1 MNFLAHVFLSG
12 NNTPLA
18 IGNLIADRIKGN
30 QVKKLPSEIQ
40 KGVYL
45 HREIDEFT
53 DNHPIFKE
61 CVRELF
67 PKYRHYSRVLVDMYF
82 DHFLAAN
89 WQRYHPVPLAEFS
102 EDFYVKLEVESTQFS
117 DSIQNFI
124 RALIR
129 YNWFDEYRTLEGLRK
144 ILSQME
150 RRTKFPS
157 NLAAAT
163 EDLHQKY
170 PYFEGRFFEFMTELI
185 SFTKNKLA

>member
-53 DNHPIFKE
+53 DKHPIFKE

-102 EDFYVKLEVESTQFS
+102 EDFYDKLEVESTQFS
-117 DSIQNFI
+117 DSIQKFI
-124 RALIR
+124 RALIQ
-129 YNWFDEYRTLEGLRK
+129 YNWFDEYRTVEGLRK

-163 EDLHQKY
+163 EDLLQKY
-170 PYFEGRFFEFMTELI
+170 PYFEDRFFEFMIELI

>member
-30 QVKKLPSEIQ
+30 QVKELPSEIQ

-53 DNHPIFKE
+53 DKHPIFKE

-102 EDFYVKLEVESTQFS
+102 EDFYDKLEVESTQFS
-117 DSIQNFI
+117 DSIQKFI
-124 RALIR
+124 RALIQ

-163 EDLHQKY
+163 EDLRQKY
-170 PYFEGRFFEFMTELI
+170 PYFEGRFFEFMIELI

>member
-30 QVKKLPSEIQ
+30 QVKELPSEIQ

-53 DNHPIFKE
+53 DKHPIFKE

-89 WQRYHPVPLAEFS
+89 WQRYNPVPLADFS
-102 EDFYVKLEVESTQFS
+102 EDFYDKLEVESTQFS
-117 DSIQNFI
+117 DSIQKFI
-124 RALIR
+124 RALIQ

-150 RRTKFPS
+150 RRTNFPS

-163 EDLHQKY
+163 EDLRQKY
-170 PYFEGRFFEFMTELI
+170 PYFEGRFFEFMIELI

>member
-30 QVKKLPSEIQ
+30 QVKELPSEIQ

-53 DNHPIFKE
+53 DKHPIFKE

-82 DHFLAAN
+82 DHFIAAN
-89 WQRYHPVPLAEFS
+89 WQRYHPVPLADFS
-102 EDFYVKLEVESTQFS
+102 EDFYDKLEVESTQFS
-117 DSIQNFI
+117 DSIQKFI
-124 RALIR
+124 RALIQ

-163 EDLHQKY
+163 EDLRQKY
-170 PYFEGRFFEFMTELI
+170 PYFEGRFFEFMIELI

>member
-30 QVKKLPSEIQ
+30 QVKELPSEIQ

-53 DNHPIFKE
+53 DKHPIFKE

-89 WQRYHPVPLAEFS
+89 WQRYHPIPLAEFS
-102 EDFYVKLEVESTQFS
+102 EDFYDKLEVESTQFS
-117 DSIQNFI
+117 DSIQKFI
-124 RALIR
+124 RALIQ

-163 EDLHQKY
+163 EDLRQKY
-170 PYFEGRFFEFMTELI
+170 PYFEGRFFEFMIELI

>member
-1 MNFLAHVFLSG
+1 
-12 NNTPLA
+12 
-18 IGNLIADRIKGN
+18 
-30 QVKKLPSEIQ
+30 LPPDIQ

-53 DNHPIFKE
+53 DNHQIFKE

-67 PKYRHYSRVLVDMYF
+67 PNYRHYSRVLVDMYF
-82 DHFLAAN
+82 DHFLAVH
-89 WQRYHPVPLAEFS
+89 WKHYHPAPLTEFTA
-102 EDFYVKLEVESTQFS
+102 DFYGELEVESAQFS
-117 DSIQNFI
+117 DSVQKFI
-124 RALIR
+124 TALIR
-129 YNWFDEYRTLEGLRK
+129 YNWFEEYQTVEGLHK

-150 RRTKFPS
+150 QHTKFPS

-163 EDLHQKY
+163 TDLLQKY

>member
-30 QVKKLPSEIQ
+30 QVKELPSEIQ

-53 DNHPIFKE
+53 DKHPIFKE

-89 WQRYHPVPLAEFS
+89 WQRYNPVPLADFS
-102 EDFYVKLEVESTQFS
+102 EDFYDKLEVESTQFS
-117 DSIQNFI
+117 DSIQKFI
-124 RALIR
+124 RALIQ

-163 EDLHQKY
+163 EDLRQKY
-170 PYFEGRFFEFMTELI
+170 PYFEGRFFEFMIELI

>member
-30 QVKKLPSEIQ
+30 QVKELPSEIQ

-53 DNHPIFKE
+53 DKHPIFKE

-82 DHFLAAN
+82 DHFLAVN

-102 EDFYVKLEVESTQFS
+102 EEFYDKLEVESTQFS
-117 DSIQNFI
+117 DSIQKFI
-124 RALIR
+124 RALIQ

-163 EDLHQKY
+163 EDLRQKY
-170 PYFEGRFFEFMTELI
+170 PYFEGRFFEFMIELI

>member
-1 MNFLAHVFLSG
+1 
-12 NNTPLA
+12 
-18 IGNLIADRIKGN
+18 
-30 QVKKLPSEIQ
+30 
-40 KGVYL
+40 
-45 HREIDEFT
+45 
-53 DNHPIFKE
+53 
-61 CVRELF
+61 
-67 PKYRHYSRVLVDMYF
+67 MYF

-102 EDFYVKLEVESTQFS
+102 EDFYDKLEVESTQFS
-117 DSIQNFI
+117 DSIQKFI
-124 RALIR
+124 RALIQ

-163 EDLHQKY
+163 EDLRQKY
-170 PYFEGRFFEFMTELI
+170 PYFEGRFFEFMIELI

>member
-12 NNTPLA
+12 NNTSLA

-30 QVKKLPSEIQ
+30 QVKKLPPDIQ

-53 DNHPIFKE
+53 DNHQIFKE

-67 PKYRHYSRVLVDMYF
+67 PNYRHYSRVLVDMYF
-82 DHFLAAN
+82 DHFLAVH
-89 WQRYHPVPLAEFS
+89 WKHYHPAPLTEFTA
-102 EDFYVKLEVESTQFS
+102 DFYGELEVESAQFS
-117 DSIQNFI
+117 DSVQKFI
-124 RALIR
+124 TALIR
-129 YNWFDEYRTLEGLRK
+129 YNWFEEYQTVEGLHK

-150 RRTKFPS
+150 QRTKFPS

-163 EDLHQKY
+163 TDLLQKY

>member
-30 QVKKLPSEIQ
+30 QVKELPSEIQ

-53 DNHPIFKE
+53 DKHPIFKE

-82 DHFLAAN
+82 DHFLAVN
-89 WQRYHPVPLAEFS
+89 WQRFHPVPLAEFS
-102 EDFYVKLEVESTQFS
+102 EEFYDKLEVESTQFS
-117 DSIQNFI
+117 DSIQKFI
-124 RALIR
+124 RALIQ

-163 EDLHQKY
+163 EDLRQKY
-170 PYFEGRFFEFMTELI
+170 PYFEGRFFEFMIELI